1 MMYKNILFLQKKR
14 DMKKI
19 LALSIFLLVLTSC
32 EDGVLFSPRGKT
44 YIYWIEKPM
53 GVTLSFTTN
62 NKGVWQSW
70 KDYEKGIEFEKNDP
84 CWYFIKKEDFT
95 YTLNY
100 PKLTLMLNDSL
111 MAYFS
116 FISEDTIVNTDEN
129 SPGGHLL
136 ITKFVRIE

>member
-1 MMYKNILFLQKKR
+1 
-14 DMKKI
+14 MKKI
-19 LALSIFLLVLTSC
+19 IALSIFLLALTSC
-32 EDGVLFSPRGKT
+32 DDGVFFSPRGKT
-44 YIYWIEKPM
+44 YIYQVEKPM

-62 NKGVWQSW
+62 NKGVWQNW
-70 KDYEKGIEFEKNDP
+70 KDYEKGIICEENDP
-84 CWYFIKKEDFT
+84 LYLYPRKENFT

-100 PKLTLMLNDSL
+100 PKLTLMFNDSL

-129 SPGGHLL
+129 SSGGHLL